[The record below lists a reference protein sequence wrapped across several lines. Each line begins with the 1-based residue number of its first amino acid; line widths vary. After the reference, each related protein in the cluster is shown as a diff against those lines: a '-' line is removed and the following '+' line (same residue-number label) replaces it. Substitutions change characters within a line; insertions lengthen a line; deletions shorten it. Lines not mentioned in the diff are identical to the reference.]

1 MGCKDF
7 KKFCVG
13 DFIHE
18 IVIEKPIRTPDGQG
32 GNTITYIT
40 HATPFAKI
48 EPKKAQQVFFA
59 QQLQHQVS
67 HKLTMRFVPGVTA
80 EMRIRKV
87 SDGKIFEIR
96 QIIDVLERKRFHE
109 IMAWENKQS

>member
-80 EMRIRKV
+80 EMRITF
-87 SDGKIFEIR
+87 DGRIFEIR
-96 QIIDVLERKRFHE
+96 EIIDVLERKRFHE